1 MRIATNHFSDPLQ
14 SEQRG
19 GSDDTSF
26 SPENQ
31 IDLDLIAAIRKGEK
45 HAWDQLVL
53 RHERRVFATCMKIM
67 HRQESAMDMVQE
79 SFLKLLHG
87 LDKFDG
93 RAKFTTWFTSV
104 IQNVC
109 KSRLRYERLRKY
121 QSLDGSQ
128 TNSREGAKY
137 EYSDTSDSPAGF
149 AEPGS
154 TLRIELSEERE
165 LLEAA
170 FNRLDP
176 EQQEIIRLCDFRAMS
191 YEVIARTLNLAV
203 GTVKSRLFRAREALR
218 REMHVLGQGTSANS
232 PALTNQSLDATG
244 PGSREPKSVTRSV
257 RPSGHI

>member
-1 MRIATNHFSDPLQ
+1 MRIASNHFSDPLP
-14 SEQRG
+14 SEPRG
-19 GSDDTSF
+19 GGDDAAT

-31 IDLDLIAAIRKGEK
+31 IDLDLIQRIRNKDQS
-45 HAWDQLVL
+45 AWKALVL

-67 HRQESAMDMVQE
+67 HDQTLASDMAQD
-79 SFLKLLHG
+79 SFVKLLNG

-109 KSRLRYERLRKY
+109 KSRLRYERLRKF

-128 TNSREGAKY
+128 TKNDHGDKY
-137 EYSDTSDSPAGF
+137 EYYSSNDSQATIGEPSSD
-149 AEPGS
+149 
-154 TLRIELSEERE
+154 LRIESTEERE

-176 EQQEIIRLCDFRAMS
+176 EQQEIIRLCDFRATS

-218 REMHVLGQGTSANS
+218 REMHALGLGTPANTPASAKQS
-232 PALTNQSLDATG
+232 PTQPEL
-244 PGSREPKSVTRSV
+244 GSQEPKSVSV
-257 RPSGHI
+257 PARPRGLR

>member
-1 MRIATNHFSDPLQ
+1 
-14 SEQRG
+14 
-19 GSDDTSF
+19 
-26 SPENQ
+26 
-31 IDLDLIAAIRKGEK
+31 
-45 HAWDQLVL
+45 
-53 RHERRVFATCMKIM
+53 MKIM
-67 HRQESAMDMVQE
+67 HRQDTAADMVQE

-128 TNSREGAKY
+128 SNNSQGARY
-137 EYSDTSDSPAGF
+137 EYYDSSDSPAGF
-149 AEPGS
+149 AEPQS
-154 TLRIELSEERE
+154 TSRIELSEERE
-165 LLEAA
+165 LFEAA

-218 REMHVLGQGTSANS
+218 REMHSLGQGTAANS
-232 PALTNQSLDATG
+232 PANPNQSVGASG
-244 PGSREPKSVTRSV
+244 QGSREPKSVSHSLG
-257 RPSGHI
+257 PKGHC